1 MIEIIFYII
10 AALIAILYILVLVL
24 FTRINILSSKILE
37 IMKGTRINRNELK
50 ETRVILEKITL
61 LINNLADIL
70 EKINKSNNGDR

>member
-61 LINNLADIL
+61 LINNLADTL
-70 EKINKSNNGDR
+70 EKINKSNNGL

>member
-61 LINNLADIL
+61 LINNLADTL

>member
-50 ETRVILEKITL
+50 ETRVILEK
-61 LINNLADIL
+61 
-70 EKINKSNNGDR
+70 